1 MIAEFIDSWGLF
13 GQIYLSGWLI
23 ALLLSM
29 IGVLVVAKDQIF
41 LSAAV
46 SQASTLGIA
55 LGMWAGVLIGAG
67 TDTWIRSDA
76 FLSVMAVLLAVIAAL
91 VTSRERSPYTESP
104 EAVTG
109 WVFLVSASGSILL
122 LAHSPHGL
130 AEIYRLLSS
139 SLIGAAWEDVW
150 LFALLSGV
158 TALMLGLFHRRLL
171 LLAIDPAMARAMG
184 TRIRTL
190 GIVQGI
196 WLGLAAGLAMRVSGL
211 LYTFG
216 CLVLPALVAKSI
228 CREIRTMFMVAPLVA
243 VSVGVLGFVLANY
256 YDFPPAQMTVVLLC
270 LALVLA
276 WFVSSRR
283 RRTQRPRIVRP

>member
-55 LGMWAGVLIGAG
+55 LGMWAGALLGAG
-67 TDTWIRSDA
+67 TDAWLRSDA
-76 FLSVMAVLLAVIAAL
+76 FLSAMAVLFSVIAAL
-91 VTSRERSPYTESP
+91 ITSRERSLYAESP

-130 AEIYRLLSS
+130 EEIHRLLSS
-139 SLIGAAWEDVW
+139 SLIGATREDVW
-150 LFALLSGV
+150 LFALMSGI

-171 LLAIDPAMARAMG
+171 LLAIDPAMATAMG
-184 TRIRTL
+184 TRAGTW

-196 WLGLAAGLAMRVSGL
+196 WLGLAAGLSMRASGL

-216 CLVLPALVAKSI
+216 CLVLPALVAKNIS
-228 CREIRTMFMVAPLVA
+228 REIRTMFLVAPLVA
-243 VSVGVLGFVLANY
+243 VSVGVGGFVLANY
-256 YDFPPAQMTVVLLC
+256 YDFPPAQMTVILLC
-270 LALVLA
+270 LTLALA
-276 WFVSSRR
+276 WFVRSRR
-283 RRTQRPRIVRP
+283 RRTQRAHKVRP

>member
-1 MIAEFIDSWGLF
+1 MIAEFVESWDLF

-23 ALLLSM
+23 ALVLSM
-29 IGVLVVAKDQIF
+29 IGVLVVARDQIF

-55 LGMWAGVLIGAG
+55 LGMWVGALLG
-67 TDTWIRSDA
+67 ADTDTWLRSDA
-76 FLSVMAVLLAVIAAL
+76 FLSVMAVLFAVIAAL
-91 VTSRERSPYTESP
+91 ITSRERSLHAESP

-122 LAHSPHGL
+122 LAHSPRGL
-130 AEIYRLLSS
+130 EEIYRLLSS
-139 SLIGAAWEDVW
+139 SLIGATWEDVW
-150 LFALLSGV
+150 LFALLSGI
-158 TALMLGLFHRRLL
+158 TAVMLGLFHRRLL
-171 LLAIDPAMARAMG
+171 LLAIDPGMARAIG
-184 TRIRTL
+184 TQAGTW
-190 GIVQGI
+190 GVVQGL

>member
-1 MIAEFIDSWGLF
+1 MIAEFVESWDLF

-23 ALLLSM
+23 ALMLSM

-55 LGMWAGVLIGAG
+55 LGMWAGALLGAG
-67 TDTWIRSDA
+67 TDTWFRSDA
-76 FLSVMAVLLAVIAAL
+76 FLSVMAVLFAVIAVL
-91 VTSRERSPYTESP
+91 ITSRERSAYTESP

-130 AEIYRLLSS
+130 EEIYRLLSS

-150 LFALLSGV
+150 LFALLSSI
-158 TALMLGLFHRRLL
+158 TALMLGRFHRSLL

-184 TRIRTL
+184 TRTGTWGL
-190 GIVQGI
+190 VQGI
-196 WLGLAAGLAMRVSGL
+196 WLGLAAGLSMRASGL

-228 CREIRTMFMVAPLVA
+228 CREVRTMFILAPMVAL
-243 VSVGVLGFVLANY
+243 SVGIGGFVLANY
-256 YDFPPAQMTVVLLC
+256 YDFPPAQMTVFLLC
-270 LALVLA
+270 LTLVLA
-276 WFVSSRR
+276 WFVRSRR
-283 RRTQRPRIVRP
+283 ALR